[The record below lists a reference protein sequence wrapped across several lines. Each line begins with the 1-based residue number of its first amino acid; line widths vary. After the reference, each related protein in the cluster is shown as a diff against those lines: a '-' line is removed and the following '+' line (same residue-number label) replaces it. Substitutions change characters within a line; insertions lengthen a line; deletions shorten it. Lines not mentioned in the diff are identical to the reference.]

1 MFPQAHQTLH
11 GLLQRY
17 TFAVVSR
24 DVVIPDKAREI
35 TAEHG
40 LRVTYYHGTAEE
52 RLQFTQNYRER
63 PKSVWFNKSARAKP
77 GDFRIAGVVLSSAGP
92 SQNALPNVTDML
104 VGIAEASVPEPGK
117 PKRSGLH
124 YTMWEM
130 GATPLFELAKALVS
144 KVPVSEASLKPKLR
158 LVGSEGQDE
167 LWALARLV
175 LFGNMAAFDPQSQ
188 FPMALRSPPAVFV
201 QECAMR
207 LNDDTIWQKYM
218 EACPAVKLALAP
230 PPFIPPP
237 PLPPLPML
245 QMSALNDLLSSLAGI
260 APPPPML
267 QMSALND
274 LLSSLAGIA
283 PPPPPPPSPQLTE
296 LPPPPVPQLSLEAQV
311 QHMIQVETEQFA
323 PHSPEYMP
331 EFI

>member
-17 TFAVVSR
+17 TFSVVSR

-35 TAEHG
+35 TAENG

-52 RLQFTQNYRER
+52 RLPFTQNYRER

-77 GDFRIAGVVLSSAGP
+77 GDFRIAGVVLSSAAGA
-92 SQNALPNVTDML
+92 SQHALPNVTDML

-130 GATPLFELAKALVS
+130 SATPLFELAKALVS

-158 LVGSEGQDE
+158 LVRSECQDE

-188 FPMALRSPPAVFV
+188 FPMVLRSPPAVFV

-230 PPFIPPP
+230 PPFIPLPP
-237 PLPPLPML
+237 PPPLPML
-245 QMSALNDLLSSLAGI
+245 QMSALNDLLSSLAGF
-260 APPPPML
+260 APPPP
-267 QMSALND
+267 
-274 LLSSLAGIA
+274 SSQLTEL
-283 PPPPPPPSPQLTE
+283 PPPPPHPQLTE
-296 LPPPPVPQLSLEAQV
+296 LPPPPSPSPSSPPVPELSLEAQV
-311 QHMIQVETEQFA
+311 QQFQRHMMQVEIGQFA

-331 EFI
+331 EFM